1 MANGRREARIVVN
14 REFASI
20 DDFVTEYVTNISRTG
35 AFIRTENPMPV
46 GTKVLLEFSIIADE
60 LEIVKGEGEVVR
72 TVLPGSTVL
81 PEGAVPPEGTV
92 LPGGA
97 VPPEGTVLPEGNA
110 VAGMGVVFVRLTT
123 VSKRFLEALLSRRA
137 PPPRPKARKG

>member
-1 MANGRREARIVVN
+1 M
-14 REFASI
+14 
-20 DDFVTEYVTNISRTG
+20 
-35 AFIRTENPMPV
+35 
-46 GTKVLLEFSIIADE
+46 
-60 LEIVKGEGEVVR
+60 KGEGEVVR

-81 PEGAVPPEGTV
+81 PEGAVPP
-92 LPGGA
+92 GGA
-97 VPPEGTVLPEGNA
+97 VPPDGTVLPEGNA

>member
-35 AFIRTENPMPV
+35 AFIRTENQMPV

-81 PEGAVPPEGTV
+81 PEGAVP
-92 LPGGA
+92 PGGA